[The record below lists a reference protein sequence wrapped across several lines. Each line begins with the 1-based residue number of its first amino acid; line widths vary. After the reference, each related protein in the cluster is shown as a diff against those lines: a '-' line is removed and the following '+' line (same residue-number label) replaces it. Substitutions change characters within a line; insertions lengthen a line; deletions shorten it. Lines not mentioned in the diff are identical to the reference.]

1 VQLNLGGGAVPRLL
15 GACLAAVVL
24 IAAMVAPGS
33 VTLAAQSPATD
44 AVSATRA
51 DAPLP
56 ELESFA
62 AEVKARLR
70 SDRALQA
77 NYTFLER
84 REEIEVSKLGKV
96 SVGST
101 KTYEVYPSPD
111 PGDTYKRLV
120 AVDGAPIDASELE
133 KNDAKHRKDL
143 EERQSSPEARAKHAR
158 DVAEERRKEH
168 EAIEEIFR
176 VYDIRLVG
184 REVIRGYQTIVGTLE
199 PRPAYKPRTDDGQ
212 VMKKFRARVWIN
224 EADYQLVRAELEAID
239 DVTYGWGL
247 VGRLHKGAKI
257 TYERRK
263 VNGEVWLPA
272 RLHISGTGRAMV
284 FRTFAIDSTTE
295 WSDYKRFGV
304 KTEESYAH

>member
-1 VQLNLGGGAVPRLL
+1 MSASL
-15 GACLAAVVL
+15 CLAA
-24 IAAMVAPGS
+24 A
-33 VTLAAQSPATD
+33 TLDAQSPAADSVT
-44 AVSATRA
+44 ATRA
-51 DAPLP
+51 GAPLP

-70 SDRALQA
+70 TDRVLQA

-84 REEIEVSKLGKV
+84 RQEVEVSKFGKV

-101 KTYEVYPSPD
+101 KTYEVYPSRD

-120 AVDGAPIDASELE
+120 AVDGTPVNAGELE

-143 EERQSSPEARAKHAR
+143 EEQGATPEARAKHLR
-158 DVAEERRKEH
+158 DVAEERQKEH

-176 VYDIRLVG
+176 VYEMHIVG
-184 REVIRGYQTIVGTLE
+184 REDVSGYQTIVGTLE
-199 PRPAYKPRTDDGQ
+199 PRASYKPRTDDGQ
-212 VMKKFRARVWIN
+212 VMKRFRARVWIN
-224 EADYQLVRAELEAID
+224 EADYQLVRVDLEAID

-257 TYERRK
+257 TYERKK
-263 VNGEVWLPA
+263 VNDEVWLPA
-272 RLHISGTGRAMV
+272 RLRIIGTGRAVV

-295 WSDYKRFGV
+295 WSDYKKFGV
-304 KTEESYAH
+304 KTEESYSH